1 MRAGTIVSLCFALLL
16 GGAPSAPAQKRTDV
30 LVLVQNGR
38 LFGKMKVWM
47 APNVVRIDCLG
58 NGMTTIF
65 QANSRITILNQT
77 QKTFYETDLQRWQ
90 GFMASRAASLECPDF
105 RKCQWT
111 TVGTVKIAGLVAQK
125 DVLHD
130 GAKVDR
136 SGRQYC
142 FFTGIPM
149 TTTCKRGLAADPP
162 LPEFPGYPLRS
173 YMVDFAP
180 GTTLLGLD
188 TISTTKVPLKPEIFA
203 VPPGF
208 KRVAT
213 EQEVEKTEAYSG
225 VLEDVKLMPPRRR

>member
-1 MRAGTIVSLCFALLL
+1 LLL
-16 GGAPSAPAQKRTDV
+16 SIAAPARAQKRADV
-30 LVLVQNGR
+30 LVLKQNGR
-38 LFGKMKVWM
+38 LFGKMKVWL
-47 APNVVRIDCLG
+47 APNLVRIDCLE

-65 QANSRITILNQT
+65 QSNSQILILNQV
-77 QKTFYETDLQRWQ
+77 KKLFYETTLPRWQ

-105 RKCQWT
+105 RHCQWT

-130 GAKVDR
+130 GPKVDH
-136 SGRQYC
+136 SGRQYF
-142 FFTGIPM
+142 FFTGVPM

-162 LPEFPGYPLRS
+162 LPEFPGYPLRT

-188 TISTTKVPLKPEIFA
+188 TVSTTREPLKPELFA

-208 KRVAT
+208 KRAAS
-213 EQEVEKTEAYSG
+213 EQEVEKTAAYSN
-225 VLEDVKLMPPRRR
+225 VLDDVEHMPARHR